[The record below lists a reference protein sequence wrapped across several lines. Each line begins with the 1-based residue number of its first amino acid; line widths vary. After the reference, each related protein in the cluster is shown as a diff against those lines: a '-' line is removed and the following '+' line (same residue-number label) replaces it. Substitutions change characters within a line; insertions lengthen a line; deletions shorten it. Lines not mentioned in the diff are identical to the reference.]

1 MRQIA
6 GFATLDSVPVKI
18 EQEQPEPAP
27 PAWTAAQAIDR
38 LQRRTKSL
46 GEEIDLI
53 LAASIP
59 LVSGSHDRLGEAMR
73 YAVMAGGKRFR
84 PALVVA
90 VAEMVGAPCAQALRV
105 GAAIE
110 CVHAQSLVHDD
121 LPCMDDDD
129 MRRGKPSLHKAF
141 DEATAVLA
149 GDALLALAFEILG
162 NPATHPDSAVRIRLV
177 TALARAVGQAGM
189 ARGQIMDLYPPD
201 AATPDYTA
209 TCQDLK
215 TGALIRFA
223 VEAGAMLGECAPAEI
238 AALSQFAVNL
248 GRVFQIR
255 DDLLDEVGDAQTL
268 GKAVG
273 KDRDAGRPTQLKVMG
288 IDGARREARD
298 LAQIC
303 AATLDAFGPRDSM
316 LRDITVFA
324 AYRCH

>member
-1 MRQIA
+1 
-6 GFATLDSVPVKI
+6 VKT
-18 EQEQPEPAP
+18 EQEQPEPVP
-27 PAWTAAQAIDR
+27 SAWTAAQAIDR

-53 LAASIP
+53 LSASIP
-59 LVSGSHDRLGEAMR
+59 IVPGSQERLGEAMR
-73 YAVMAGGKRFR
+73 YAAMSGGKRFR
-84 PALVVA
+84 SALVVA
-90 VAEMVGAPCAQALRV
+90 VAELVGAPCAQALRV

-162 NPATHPDSAVRIRLV
+162 SPATHPDSSVRIGLV

-189 ARGQIMDLYPPD
+189 ARGQMMDLYPP
-201 AATPDYTA
+201 AQATAEYTA
-209 TCQDLK
+209 TCQALK

-223 VEAGAMLGECAPAEI
+223 VEAGAMLGHCPPGVT

-255 DDLLDEVGDAQTL
+255 DDLLDEIGDAQTL
-268 GKAVG
+268 GKATG
-273 KDRDAGRPTQLKVMG
+273 KDRGAGRPTQLHAMG
-288 IDGARREARD
+288 IDGARREARQ
-298 LAQIC
+298 LAQVC
-303 AATLDAFGPRDSM
+303 EDTLDAFGPRDSM